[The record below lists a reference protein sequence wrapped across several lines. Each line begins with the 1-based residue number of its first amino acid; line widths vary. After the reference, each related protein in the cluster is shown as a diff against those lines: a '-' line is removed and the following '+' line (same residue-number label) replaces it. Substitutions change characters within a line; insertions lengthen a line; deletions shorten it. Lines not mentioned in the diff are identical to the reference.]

1 MFKKIKTITDMA
13 VYKNFDWDKTVR
25 ETNNRIAEFK
35 SVNIIYGRNYSGKTT
50 LSRVFRACETGQI
63 SNKYTNPS
71 FSIELDD
78 GSEFKSENIPFV
90 GSKIRVF
97 NEDFVR
103 DNLSFIA
110 NPDESISSFAI
121 LGDDNNRIEKE
132 IEIKEIELGT
142 VEGNNGLNAV
152 KKQETLN
159 YFKAKGAVTNAV
171 SDLDAKI
178 KDKANKKDIGIKH
191 NKVFGEATYNAVK
204 LNKDIQLVIQSSYIQ
219 FPEAKIHETVT
230 LLKED
235 TKSPI
240 PPANSLSL
248 NYGNLQ
254 TKIQETIARE
264 ISIANP
270 IKELV
275 EDNILENWVRSGRAQ
290 HENKRQTCGFCGS
303 LLSPDL
309 YKTLDEHF
317 NKESEKLRNDL
328 EELIS
333 SVDSEIKATPTFLS
347 IDNSSF
353 YSTYRTKLD
362 DIKEQFR
369 GNTLQYI
376 DNLKSYRKILKK
388 RLSDIFKP
396 IEFVEKK
403 DVSYLIQAVLLE
415 LQQTIDLSNEF
426 TKSLNSKKLKAKES
440 LRLNEVYLFLQN
452 IKYQEELKKIADLKV
467 IESGCSEKN
476 INAQRE
482 VKRVEDEVKALKS
495 ELKDETK
502 GADRVNEYLN
512 DFFGH
517 KEISLRSIE
526 STDGYRFEVIRHGRK
541 AHHLSEGECSL
552 VAFCYFMAKLEDINT
567 KGGKPIVY
575 IDDPISSLDN
585 NHIFFVF
592 GLINSEIVNSGAF
605 SQLFISTHNLDFL
618 KYLKRL
624 LPKDLHGNNLERR
637 YLIVERNEHES
648 NIRLMPNYLKSYVT
662 EFNYLFHQVFKCAN
676 APDIAA
682 TDEHDCY
689 YNYANSAR
697 KFLEAFLYF
706 KYPNANEKDQTKL
719 LKFFGGDV
727 RSKIL
732 IERITNEYSHLAGV
746 LERSIM
752 PVEIPEMK
760 TSAQF
765 ILNKINEKDPEQY
778 SSLLESIGNPE
789 VNF

>member
-1 MFKKIKTITDMA
+1 
-13 VYKNFDWDKTVR
+13 
-25 ETNNRIAEFK
+25 
-35 SVNIIYGRNYSGKTT
+35 
-50 LSRVFRACETGQI
+50 
-63 SNKYTNPS
+63 
-71 FSIELDD
+71 
-78 GSEFKSENIPFV
+78 
-90 GSKIRVF
+90 VF

-132 IEIKEIELGT
+132 IEIKELELGT
-142 VEGNNGLNAV
+142 IEENTGLNAV

-171 SDLDAKI
+171 NSLDAKI
-178 KDKANKKDIGIKH
+178 KDKANKKGIGIKH

-235 TKSPI
+235 TKSHI

-248 NYGNLQ
+248 NYANLQ
-254 TKIQETIARE
+254 EQIKETIARE

-275 EDNILENWVRSGRAQ
+275 ENNILENWVRSGRAQ

-333 SVDSEIKATPTFLS
+333 SVDNEIKATPTFLS

-369 GNTLQYI
+369 DNALQYI

-396 IEFVEKK
+396 IEFVEQK

-426 TKSLNSKKLKAKES
+426 TKSLSSKKLKAKES

-482 VKRVEDEVKALKS
+482 CN
-495 ELKDETK
+495 
-502 GADRVNEYLN
+502 G
-512 DFFGH
+512 
-517 KEISLRSIE
+517 I
-526 STDGYRFEVIRHGRK
+526 VIL
-541 AHHLSEGECSL
+541 A
-552 VAFCYFMAKLEDINT
+552 
-567 KGGKPIVY
+567 
-575 IDDPISSLDN
+575 
-585 NHIFFVF
+585 
-592 GLINSEIVNSGAF
+592 
-605 SQLFISTHNLDFL
+605 TH
-618 KYLKRL
+618 
-624 LPKDLHGNNLERR
+624 
-637 YLIVERNEHES
+637 
-648 NIRLMPNYLKSYVT
+648 
-662 EFNYLFHQVFKCAN
+662 
-676 APDIAA
+676 
-682 TDEHDCY
+682 
-689 YNYANSAR
+689 
-697 KFLEAFLYF
+697 
-706 KYPNANEKDQTKL
+706 
-719 LKFFGGDV
+719 
-727 RSKIL
+727 
-732 IERITNEYSHLAGV
+732 
-746 LERSIM
+746 
-752 PVEIPEMK
+752 
-760 TSAQF
+760 
-765 ILNKINEKDPEQY
+765 
-778 SSLLESIGNPE
+778 
-789 VNF
+789 

>member
-13 VYKNFDWDKTVR
+13 VYKNFDWDRAVK
-25 ETNNRIAEFK
+25 ESNNRIAEFK

-50 LSRVFRACETGQI
+50 LSRVFRACETGVI
-63 SNKYTNPS
+63 SSKYSNPN
-71 FSIELDD
+71 FSIELHN

-90 GSKIRVF
+90 EAKVRVF

-103 DNLSFIA
+103 ENLSFII
-110 NPDESISSFAI
+110 NPAESISSFAI

-132 IEIKEIELGT
+132 IELKEIELGSSEENT
-142 VEGNNGLNAV
+142 GLIAV
-152 KKQETLN
+152 KKQESLN
-159 YFKAKGAVTNAV
+159 YFKAKIAVTNAV
-171 SDLDAKI
+171 NSLDAKI
-178 KDKANKKDIGIKH
+178 KDKANKKGTGIKH
-191 NKVFGEATYNAVK
+191 NTLYGEATYNAVK
-204 LNKDIQLVIQSSYIQ
+204 LNKDIQLVIQPSYVQ
-219 FPEAKIHETVT
+219 FSEVEIHEKIT

-235 TKSPI
+235 TKAPI
-240 PPANSLSL
+240 QSASSL
-248 NYGNLQ
+248 NLNYANLQ
-254 TKIQETIARE
+254 IKVQETIERK

-275 EDNILENWVRSGRAQ
+275 ENNILENWVRSGRFQ
-290 HENKRQTCGFCGS
+290 HEDKRQKCGFCGS

-309 YKTLDEHF
+309 YKTLDDHF
-317 NKESEKLRNDL
+317 NKESEELRNNL
-328 EELIS
+328 EWIIN
-333 SVDSEIKATPTFLS
+333 EIGNEINKTPTFLD
-347 IDNSSF
+347 IDNNSF
-353 YSTYRTKLD
+353 YSKYRKNLD

-369 GNTLQYI
+369 INSLQYI
-376 DNLKSYRKILKK
+376 DNLKSYKKILKK
-388 RLSDIFKP
+388 RLTDIFKP
-396 IEFVEKK
+396 ILFVEKQNF
-403 DVSYLIQAVLLE
+403 SPLIESVLLE
-415 LQQTIDLSNEF
+415 LQEVINSSNEF
-426 TKSLNSKKLKAKES
+426 TQLLGNKKLKAKES
-440 LRLNEVYLFLQN
+440 ILLNEVYLFSEN
-452 IKYQEELKKIADLKV
+452 IKYKSESKKIANLKV
-467 IESGCSEKN
+467 TETDYEKK
-476 INAQRE
+476 NAKAQGA
-482 VKRVEDEVKALKS
+482 VKKIEDEIRLLKS

-517 KEISLRSIE
+517 KEISLSSIE
-526 STDGYRFEVIRHGRK
+526 NTDGYRFEIIRHGVK

-552 VAFCYFMAKLEDINT
+552 VAFCYFMAKLEDVDT
-567 KGGKPIVY
+567 KGEKPIVY

-592 GLINSEIVNSGAF
+592 GLINSEIVNSGSF

-624 LPKDLHGNNLERR
+624 LPKDKDGNNLERK
-637 YLIVERNEHES
+637 YFIVERNGQES
-648 NIRLMPNYLKSYVT
+648 NIRLMPKYLKSYVT

-676 APDIAA
+676 APDIAGS
-682 TDEHDCY
+682 DEHDCY
-689 YNYANSAR
+689 YNYANNAR
-697 KFLEAFLYF
+697 KFLEVFLYF
-706 KYPNANEKDQTKL
+706 KYPNANENDQTKL
-719 LKFFGGDV
+719 VKFFGGNV

-732 IERITNEYSHLAGV
+732 IERITNEYSHLAGDF
-746 LERSIM
+746 ERSMM